1 MDALILTCSTGGG
14 HNAAA
19 YAVKEELIRRG
30 ERVTLLNPYGLYSKK
45 LEKGI
50 DRSYVSLVQNS
61 PYCFGMLYQLG
72 ELYRKLP
79 FHSPVYWLNGKMA
92 GVMEEYLR
100 KHHFDIIIM
109 THIFPAQIMAQ
120 MKARGIKLPKTVLIA
135 TDYVCIPFSEETDCD
150 IYIIPSERLTNEFER
165 KGIPEKRIYP
175 LGIPVRSAFTCQ
187 VSKKITRKRLGI
199 KNSDK
204 FVLISGGSI
213 GAGKLEK
220 VIKILYERCSADIKI
235 AVICGSNEKLYS
247 RLLKKYGSRIR
258 IIQKTDRMADYMR
271 ACDIYLTKPGGL
283 SSTEAAV
290 MGTVLVH
297 LPAIP
302 GCETKNAEF
311 FHENGMS
318 LRIKGTRKDIVQ
330 ILNLMENALR
340 CHEMREQQRKVI
352 PNHAASKICNLIRE
366 LTCSA

>member
-50 DRSYVSLVQNS
+50 DRSYVSLVKNL
-61 PYCFGMLYQLG
+61 PHCFGWLYKLG
-72 ELYRKLP
+72 EFYRKLP
-79 FHSPVYWLNGKMA
+79 FPSPIYWLNGKMVR
-92 GVMEEYLR
+92 VMENYLR
-100 KHHFDIIIM
+100 QNHFDVIIM
-109 THIFPAQIMAQ
+109 THIFPGQIMAH
-120 MKARGIKLPKTVLIA
+120 MKARGIKLPKTILIA

-150 IYIIPSERLTNEFER
+150 AYIIPSHSLMSEFKN

-187 VSKKITRKRLGI
+187 GSKRISRKRLGI
-199 KNSDK
+199 NNFVK
-204 FVLISGGSI
+204 FILISGGSI
-213 GAGKLEK
+213 GAGKLERVVK
-220 VIKILYERCSADIKI
+220 LLYERCSTDIEI
-235 AVICGSNEKLYS
+235 AVICGDNKRLYD
-247 RLLKKYGSRIR
+247 RLSKKYGNAIR
-258 IIQKTDRMADYMR
+258 VIQNTDRIADYMR
-271 ACDIYLTKPGGL
+271 SSDIYLTKPGGL

-290 MGTVLVH
+290 MGIPLVH

-311 FHENGMS
+311 FYQNGMS
-318 LRIKGTRKDIVQ
+318 LRVKGTKIDMLQV
-330 ILNLMENALR
+330 LNFMENSSK
-340 CHEMREQQRKVI
+340 CNEMREQQRKGI
-352 PNHAASKICNLIRE
+352 PYHATSKICELIIDMAR
-366 LTCSA
+366 SV